1 MTIEKGKEIYKSID
15 LRDQLSED
23 IRNGWIYKTRKWG
36 LRINKKSVVFDNSF
50 KFKINFSEYHWD
62 GEFEDESYVTL
73 DFYIDDERI
82 TTMMMFDDTRWS
94 DRIDKALEEI
104 LVYIATYI

>member
-15 LRDQLSED
+15 LRDQLTDD

-36 LRINKKSVVFDNSF
+36 LRINKKSVVFDDSF

-62 GEFEDESYVTL
+62 VGFEDESYVTL
-73 DFYIDDERI
+73 DYYIDEERI

-104 LVYIATYI
+104 LAYIATYI